1 MLEQYIS
8 QKNALEIHEL
18 PQDAHTSTAYVV
30 IKVAEALNI
39 TIELEDIEIS
49 HKICRGKAIIAKFV
63 NHKVKCKL

>member
-18 PQDAHTSTAYVV
+18 QQDAHTSTVYVD

-39 TIELEDIEIS
+39 TVEQEDIEIS